1 MSNYETVIGLEIHA
15 ELSTHSKVFCGCTT
29 EFGGQP
35 NTHCCPICT
44 GMPGVLPSVNKRA
57 VEYAIKAGLALNCNI
72 AEYSKMDRKN
82 YCYPDLPKAYQIS
95 QFDLPLCYGGYLN
108 IEVDGQVKRIR
119 INRIHLEEDAGKLV
133 HDQSETESFVDY
145 NRCGVPLIEIV
156 TEPDMRSPEEG
167 RIFLE
172 KVKSILEYIEVSD
185 CKMEEGSL
193 RCDVN
198 VSVRPRGQKEFGIR
212 TEMKNLNSFRA
223 AYRAMEYESRRHIQV
238 LGEGGIIGQE
248 TRRWDDALGKSYT
261 MRTKEEAQDYRY
273 FPEPDLVPIVVDRA
287 WVKKLKGELP
297 ELPDDKKMRYVDE
310 YGLPEYDAGVLTS
323 SKEVARFFEETVKLY
338 DNPKTV
344 SNWVMGDLLRLLK
357 DRGIEMAEVK
367 ITPEGL
373 IDLIKLVDKGVIS
386 ISIGK
391 TVFEEMF
398 DTGKDAETIVDEKCL
413 KQISDEGAL
422 REIVKDVLSN
432 NPKSIEDYKAGKKKA
447 MGYLVGQTMKATKG
461 KANPQMVNKIL
472 KEELDRA

>member
-1 MSNYETVIGLEIHA
+1 MNYESVIGLEVHA
-15 ELSTHSKVFCGCTT
+15 ELSTNTKLFCGCAANFTRDS
-29 EFGGQP
+29 
-35 NTHCCPICT
+35 NSHCCPGCIA
-44 GMPGVLPSVNKRA
+44 MPGTLPVINKNA
-57 VEYAIKAGLALNCNI
+57 VEYTVKAGLALNCNI
-72 AEYSKMDRKN
+72 SEYSKIDRKH
-82 YCYPDLPKAYQIS
+82 YFYPDLAKAYQDS
-95 QFDLPLCYGGYLN
+95 QYDFALCKDGYLD
-108 IEVDGQVKRIR
+108 IDVDGEIRRIR
-119 INRIHLEEDAGKLV
+119 IRQIHLEEDAGKLI
-133 HDQSETESFVDY
+133 HDQWDMGTMVDY
-145 NRCGVPLIEIV
+145 NRAGVPLIEIV
-156 TEPDMRSPEEG
+156 SQPDLRSAEEA

-172 KVKSILEYIEVSD
+172 KIKSILEYIEVSD

-198 VSVRPRGQKEFGIR
+198 VSIMPEGSAEFGVR
-212 TEMKNLNSFRA
+212 TEMKNINSFRA
-223 AYRAMEYESRRHIQV
+223 TYRAIQYEIDRQISI
-238 LGEGGIIGQE
+238 LEEGGQVIRE
-248 TRRWDDALGKSYT
+248 TRRWDDILGKSFS
-261 MRTKEEAQDYRY
+261 MRSKEEADDYRY
-273 FPEPDLVPIVVDRA
+273 FPDADLPPIIMDRA
-287 WVKKLKGELP
+287 WVEKLKGELP

-398 DTGKDAETIVDEKCL
+398 DTGKDAETIVDEKGL

-472 KEELDRA
+472 KEELNK